1 MCTYTRMHSEGLRHT
16 LNSFFPYLLYL
27 KSFFFFFPFSTAPLM
42 DAFQSGFVSDITNF
56 FIYIDMRALQNCCL
70 VGSVYDEPVRN
81 DG

>member
-1 MCTYTRMHSEGLRHT
+1 MYIHAHALGRPPSHFK
-16 LNSFFPYLLYL
+16 FFFSLFIISQKL
-27 KSFFFFFPFSTAPLM
+27 FFFFPFSTAPLM
-42 DAFQSGFVSDITNF
+42 DAFQSRFVSDITNF